1 MARPGSHSPHGLDQQ
16 IESSLRRQ
24 FAVPAV
30 GLLPSAMV
38 AGAAT
43 AGSGSAAASGGGL
56 RLDFSVSFSLRQAA
70 GLALAASLW
79 MGAGYLFFEHFGT
92 RQSTAS
98 VSYGR
103 YGVGI
108 APGSPLDQLL
118 STYDAAREDPRR
130 DADAQDELWS
140 RLQDEMAKRRGEA
153 IIPHLQQLR
162 NSDEPI
168 ELVVVDG
175 EKFSDEG
182 SLLVSARVNNVI
194 ATALIDSTGA
204 GKDPYVAMPGVVEV
218 PTTEANAPQLFLTK
232 FPNGQAYEVVAASAP
247 MLMPLLVPESEI
259 GSALPLE
266 RGRNRS
272 MHAVAA
278 PPPLE

>member
-1 MARPGSHSPHGLDQQ
+1 MAAAG
-16 IESSLRRQ
+16 
-24 FAVPAV
+24 V
-30 GLLPSAMV
+30 V
-38 AGAAT
+38 AG
-43 AGSGSAAASGGGL
+43 SSAAASSGGGL
-56 RLDFSVSFSLRQAA
+56 RLDFIASFSLRQAA

-79 MGAGYLFFEHFGT
+79 MGAGYLFFEHFDMRAG
-92 RQSTAS
+92 TAS

-108 APGSPLDQLL
+108 APGSPLDHLL
-118 STYDAAREDPRR
+118 NTYDAGRDEPRIED
-130 DADAQDELWS
+130 DAQDELWN
-140 RLQDEMAKRRGEA
+140 RLQGEMAKRRGDG

-162 NSDEPI
+162 NSDLPI

-175 EKFSDEG
+175 EKFADDG

-194 ATALIDSTGA
+194 ASALIDASGA
-204 GKDPYVAMPGVVEV
+204 GRESYVAKPGAVEV
-218 PTTEANAPQLFLTK
+218 PTTDASTPQLFVTK
-232 FPNGQAYEVVAASAP
+232 FPDGQAYEVVAASAP
-247 MLMPLLVPESEI
+247 VLMPLLVPESEI

-272 MHAVAA
+272 LQAVAA